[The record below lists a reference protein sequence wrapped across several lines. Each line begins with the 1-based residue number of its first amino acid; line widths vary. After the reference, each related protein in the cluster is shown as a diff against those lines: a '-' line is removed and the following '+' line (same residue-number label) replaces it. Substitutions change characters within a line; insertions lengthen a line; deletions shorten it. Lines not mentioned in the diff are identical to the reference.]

1 MPAYVA
7 HRYEVSLY
15 GRGCERALFG
25 IAPTDQN
32 RRQASAG
39 GTSKTGVHATL
50 SCMLVNLKPVP
61 VMPCVAAAAHF
72 LRACGRLPDQRRGH
86 SISNPPWSVFC
97 HFAPRTESSCSS
109 FLPHI
114 AHCVTIQGF
123 QYFVFALVT
132 KFPFCILPLSG
143 ELKFLNKNPMIF
155 QLKRFQ

>member
-50 SCMLVNLKPVP
+50 ACMLVNLKPVP
-61 VMPCVAAAAHF
+61 VMPCVAAAAHI
-72 LRACGRLPDQRRGH
+72 LRACGRLPDQRTTICRGH

-97 HFAPRTESSCSS
+97 HFAPEPSRVV
-109 FLPHI
+109 LPFSHTSLS
-114 AHCVTIQGF
+114 VLQGF
-123 QYFVFALVT
+123 QDLFCLGYKIPYFAHL
-132 KFPFCILPLSG
+132 
-143 ELKFLNKNPMIF
+143 E
-155 QLKRFQ
+155 QL